1 MNTEHSEKTY
11 TAFKRTVDAVFLCL
25 LLNTALAQFMPN
37 VLGFFALLFETA
49 GISADSMLYGYLTE
63 ILNILLYL
71 LTFIIPAV
79 IIRIFLPATN
89 EKISFD
95 LKIPPKYPMV
105 FIAFMGACLIAG
117 QVTNVFEMLLEK
129 AGIGVIGYSLDNPTD
144 FFGIVLLIISSAVVP
159 AIAEE
164 LLFRKVILERLIPY
178 GQGFAIVMT
187 SIMFSLMHANPTQL
201 LYAFIGG
208 LFFGF
213 VTVKTKSLFPS
224 MLMHFVNNV
233 FYDAIAYLGEF
244 LSERTFTTVV
254 GILDM
259 IIKTVGIVCLCL
271 LTKNRYFSL
280 SKTDDTEFSPYKRSV
295 RIFSIVY
302 LAYTLIIL
310 TEWIVLL

>member
-1 MNTEHSEKTY
+1 MNTEHNEKSY

-37 VLGFFALLFETA
+37 VLGFFALFFDA
-49 GISADSMLYGYLTE
+49 VGISPDSMLCGWLYE
-63 ILNILLYL
+63 ILHILLYL
-71 LTFIIPAV
+71 LTFIIPSV
-79 IIRIFLPATN
+79 IISIFLPATN

-105 FIAFMGACLIAG
+105 FISFMGVCLLAG
-117 QVTNVFEMLLEK
+117 QATSILEMFLER
-129 AGIGVIGYSLDNPTD
+129 AGIGFVGYSLGNPTD
-144 FFGIVLLIISSAVVP
+144 FFGIVLLVISSAVVP
-159 AIAEE
+159 AIVEE

-187 SIMFSLMHANPTQL
+187 SVMFSLMHANPSQL
-201 LYAFIGG
+201 LYAFTGG

-213 VTVKTKSLFPS
+213 VTVKTKSIFPS
-224 MLMHFVNNV
+224 MLMHFVNNI

-244 LSERTFTTVV
+244 LNERTYMTVA

-271 LTKNRYFSL
+271 LIKNRYFSL
-280 SKTDDTEFSPYKRSV
+280 SKTDDIEFSPYKRSV
-295 RIFSIVY
+295 RIISIAY
-302 LAYTLIIL
+302 LVYTLIIL